1 MLYGTVNP
9 FFLSVAA
16 AAGLGASGLDVGGSR
31 RQASS
36 PPYLRVSFLTQ
47 RSLRLGVVGLVA
59 GVRVG
64 KATGVVYLPGL
75 GFMWFLVRGGVGH
88 WAPNL
93 HLRLTLLN
101 EVKCI

>member
-1 MLYGTVNP
+1 MLRG
-9 FFLSVAA
+9 VA
-16 AAGLGASGLDVGGSR
+16 VG
-31 RQASS
+31 
-36 PPYLRVSFLTQ
+36 
-47 RSLRLGVVGLVA
+47 GLVA

-75 GFMWFLVRGGVGH
+75 GFMWFFSPGGVGH

-101 EVKCI
+101 KTKFRHLFNKVTLLNSPLVKKK

>member
-1 MLYGTVNP
+1 M
-9 FFLSVAA
+9 
-16 AAGLGASGLDVGGSR
+16 
-31 RQASS
+31 
-36 PPYLRVSFLTQ
+36 
-47 RSLRLGVVGLVA
+47 A

-75 GFMWFLVRGGVGH
+75 GFMWFFSPGGVGH

-101 EVKCI
+101 TFNFI

>member
-1 MLYGTVNP
+1 MLRG
-9 FFLSVAA
+9 VA
-16 AAGLGASGLDVGGSR
+16 VG
-31 RQASS
+31 
-36 PPYLRVSFLTQ
+36 
-47 RSLRLGVVGLVA
+47 GLVA

-75 GFMWFLVRGGVGH
+75 GFMWFFSPGGVGH

-101 EVKCI
+101 VKLRPPSPPFSDGGKTGSFGFLRESITE